1 MENTIVN
8 DIKKIIDESINLVEI
23 QGETYS
29 NKDLRLIRHT
39 DMAEKLC
46 FNDLSSIVSMIKQ
59 EKAKFNLPLYINIE
73 SATRVSVFTSMDNH
87 KDREMPY
94 VAHCSDC
101 RFNFGREYSY
111 EDFIIALRS
120 QFVQNEDTANLLTVL
135 KKITNSNT
143 IETEDDGI
151 TQKITAQQGATLN
164 NVVKAAPI
172 NKLSP
177 FRTFNEV
184 AQPTSEF
191 LFRVKEGGRFALF
204 EADGGAWELTAKK
217 NIAEFFAEQ
226 LADEI
231 NKGTVILVG

>member
-59 EKAKFNLPLYINIE
+59 EKTKFNLPLYINIE
-73 SATRVSVFTSMDNH
+73 SATRVSVFTSMDSH
-87 KDREMPY
+87 KDREIPY

-143 IETEDDGI
+143 VETEDDGI

-164 NVVKAAPI
+164 SVVKAAPI

-204 EADGGAWELTAKK
+204 EADGGAWELAAKR
-217 NIAEFFAEQ
+217 NIAEFFSEQ

-231 NKGTVILVG
+231 NEGTVILVG

>member
-59 EKAKFNLPLYINIE
+59 EKTKFNLPLYINIE
-73 SATRVSVFTSMDNH
+73 SATRVSVFTSMDSH

-143 IETEDDGI
+143 VETEDDGI

-204 EADGGAWELTAKK
+204 EADGGAWELAAKR
-217 NIAEFFAEQ
+217 NIAEFFTKQ